1 MSLKPEEKL
10 KSAIEKKLFLVK
22 RLREKVVFRL
32 KAAEDQF
39 VHLKRELDY
48 TFRVLDERPLEELIL
63 HYFPKN
69 ESLAP
74 EDFPKGQPKLRTSDR
89 EEVVNFLVKI
99 REKGSPVKG
108 GDQANLPGMNDKT
121 LGTTPNEVLQ
131 D

>member
-1 MSLKPEEKL
+1 
-10 KSAIEKKLFLVK
+10 
-22 RLREKVVFRL
+22 VFRL

-74 EDFPKGQPKLRTSDR
+74 EDFPKGQPKLKSSDR
-89 EEVVNFLVKI
+89 EEVVNFLVKL
-99 REKGSPVKG
+99 REKGSPSKNGQDAAGV
-108 GDQANLPGMNDKT
+108 NLPGMTDKT
-121 LGTTPNEVLQ
+121 SGTTPTQVVL

>member
-1 MSLKPEEKL
+1 M
-10 KSAIEKKLFLVK
+10 
-22 RLREKVVFRL
+22 
-32 KAAEDQF
+32 
-39 VHLKRELDY
+39 HLKRELDY

-74 EDFPKGQPKLRTSDR
+74 EDFPKGQPKLKSSDR

-99 REKGSPVKG
+99 REKGSPTKG
-108 GDQANLPGMNDKT
+108 GEQPNLPGMTDKT
-121 LGTTPNEVLQ
+121 LGLTPNEVVQ